1 MSTVETPCYYTER
14 SFQHFF
20 DHFKDQLYGFVLVI
34 VRKPHIAEEI
44 TLDIFFRFWLCR
56 EILHGVSDLEGH
68 IFAMARSRTLHYLR
82 KAGHDLK
89 RLPDLHDTGVAE
101 GGFEGAH
108 PLVSDYDRLV
118 QEALELLSPPRRQ
131 VYQLSHESGL
141 SYKEIAQRL
150 HLSRFTVKNHLSKG
164 VWFVQRY
171 LAEHGIE
178 LP

>member
-1 MSTVETPCYYTER
+1 MSTVEKAYYAET

-34 VRKPHIAEEI
+34 VRQPHIAEEI
-44 TLDIFFRFWLCR
+44 TLDIFFRLWLCR
-56 EILHGVSDLEGH
+56 EILHGVSDPEGH
-68 IFAMARSRTLHYLR
+68 IFAMARSRTLHYLQ
-82 KAGHDLK
+82 KASHDLK
-89 RLPDLHDTGVAE
+89 LLPDLHDPGVAE
-101 GGFEGAH
+101 GSLGGAY

-118 QEALELLSPPRRQ
+118 QEALELLSPARRQ
-131 VYQLSHESGL
+131 VYQLSQESGL

-150 HLSRFTVKNHLSKG
+150 HLSRFIVRNHLSKG
-164 VWFVQRY
+164 EWFVQRY

>member
-1 MSTVETPCYYTER
+1 MSTVERPYYYAET

-20 DHFKDQLYGFVLVI
+20 DRFKDQLYGFVLVI
-34 VRKPHIAEEI
+34 VRQPHIAEEI

-68 IFAMARSRTLHYLR
+68 IFAMARSRTLHYLQR
-82 KAGHDLK
+82 AGHDLK
-89 RLPDLHDTGVAE
+89 LLPDLHDQGVAE
-101 GGFEGAH
+101 GGLRGAY

-118 QEALELLSPPRRQ
+118 QEAMELLSPARRQ
-131 VYQLSHESGL
+131 VYQLSQESGL

-150 HLSRFTVKNHLSKG
+150 RLSRFTVRNHLSKG